1 MNDKPLL
8 DINELKS
15 LKELPDNYILANFE
29 TKSVRYGKLNFCS
42 ALFDRFQTLFTFY
55 LKKLI
60 YEKRK
65 SFA

>member
-1 MNDKPLL
+1 MNDKSQLN
-8 DINELKS
+8 INELKS
-15 LKELPDNYILANFE
+15 LKEFPDNYILANFE

-42 ALFDRFQTLFTFY
+42 TLFERFQTLFTFY

>member
-1 MNDKPLL
+1 MNDKPLQ
-8 DINELKS
+8 DINKLKS

-42 ALFDRFQTLFTFY
+42 TLFERFQTLFSFY

>member
-1 MNDKPLL
+1 MSDKPLL
-8 DINELKS
+8 DISKLKS

-42 ALFDRFQTLFTFY
+42 TLFERLQNLFSFY

-60 YEKRK
+60 YEKK
-65 SFA
+65 KCFS